1 MSKII
6 SKRFTEKVIEGTA
19 GIIPLPII
27 GGIIAYFSKFS
38 ILSGVLWGLGIGIVL
53 LIVYGLG
60 SLIWGWVDNAFDAG
74 KRWPYVLAALLAS
87 LIISISLAFSLGEST
102 CVDYEYDSR
111 GSSCI
116 ERGNDGFVATD
127 DQRWNKFWT
136 TLPIT
141 TVVSLLIAVYVHK
154 SRTKNDK
161 RGS

>member
-6 SKRFTEKVIEGTA
+6 SKRFTEKLIEGIA
-19 GIIPLPII
+19 GIVPLPII
-27 GGIIAYFSKFS
+27 GGIVAHFNKSS
-38 ILSGVLWGLGIGIVL
+38 ISSGVLWGLCIGIVL

-74 KRWPYVLAALLAS
+74 KRWPYILAALLAS
-87 LIISISLAFSLGEST
+87 LVISIYLAFSLGESS

-111 GSSCI
+111 GGSCI
-116 ERGNDGFVATD
+116 ERGNDGYVATD

-136 TLPIT
+136 TLPIA